1 MKFHLLP
8 ALALSGLVATTI
20 PAGGALAQS
29 RADAEAALTRMGLLG
44 RESDTFRYERADWS
58 EGRYILSG
66 VVVTDLDVDSKDVD
80 LDTAGEMRIERMIFE
95 APRIDASDDVVFDG
109 LAIEGLSM
117 TEPDSDGF
125 VRLAHLAVE
134 GPNAVMA
141 ADLARMISGDDDF
154 EPDWSAYRFD
164 ALGFEGFD
172 AEGDGEEG
180 PYDVAVEEFVLQD
193 YGDIELGRM
202 ALMGV
207 AVEATAE
214 NGPASFRLD
223 ELTLT
228 GFRSSAYSEL
238 METIAAGG
246 DEDAV
251 MDAYYR
257 TAFTPQLDLFDRFTL
272 RGLAGEAEGVAFAV
286 DNLVGSVDKTGSRY
300 AYSVGLDSAR
310 LVPDASQP
318 AGAQVATALGM
329 LGYEQVEM
337 SLAANSV
344 YDEST
349 GRARTVGDNFIE
361 LHDGLRIEMTQD
373 LGGYNEY
380 YAALPAAAEALQG
393 AAEDEEATAE
403 QADAMMKLM
412 APIVLHDLSMR
423 IVDLSLL
430 DRALEAGAASQGI
443 TTEELRMQTAAMI
456 GVGLLSAPPDVPR
469 PLLAQLSEALT
480 AFINQGGSLTVRA
493 TPPDPISIGV
503 ITDQIEAGT
512 FDYNALGLSF
522 TADAPE

>member
-1 MKFHLLP
+1 MKFQLLP

-20 PAGGALAQS
+20 PASNALAQS

-44 RESDTFRYERADWS
+44 SESDTFSYERADWS
-58 EGRYILSG
+58 RGRYILSG
-66 VVVTDLDVDSKDVD
+66 VVVTDLDVDNKDVD
-80 LDTAGEMRIERMIFE
+80 IDASEEIRIDRMIFD
-95 APRIDASDDVVFDG
+95 APRIDANDDVVFDG

-117 TEPDSDGF
+117 DEPDSDGY
-125 VRLAHLAVE
+125 VRVARMAVD

-141 ADLARMISGDDDF
+141 ADLARMFSGDEDF

-172 AEGDGEEG
+172 AQGEGDEG
-180 PYDVAVEEFVLQD
+180 PYDVSLEEFSLQD

-202 ALMGV
+202 ALMGLSV
-207 AVEATAE
+207 DATAE
-214 NGPASFRLD
+214 NGPASVRLD
-223 ELTLT
+223 ELSLT

-238 METIAAGG
+238 MEAIAGGG
-246 DEDAV
+246 DEEAV

-257 TAFTPQLDLFDRFTL
+257 SAFTPQLDLFDRFAL
-272 RGLAGEAEGVAFAV
+272 RGLTGDAEGVAFAL
-286 DNLVGSVDKTGSRY
+286 DNFVGSVDKTGSRY
-300 AYSVGLDSAR
+300 TYSMALDSAR

-329 LGYEQVEM
+329 LGYERVEM
-337 SLAANSV
+337 SMAANTV

-349 GRARTVGDNFIE
+349 GRAGTFGDNFIE

-373 LGGYNEY
+373 LGGYDEY
-380 YAALPAAAEALQG
+380 YAALPAAAAALQG
-393 AAEDEEATAE
+393 AAEDEEPTAE
-403 QADAMMKLM
+403 QADAMVQLM

-456 GVGLLSAPPDVPR
+456 GVGLLSAPPDIPR
-469 PLLAQLSEALT
+469 PLLTQMSEALT

-493 TPPDPISIGV
+493 TPPEPISIGTV
-503 ITDQIEAGT
+503 SQQIEAGT
-512 FDYNALGLSF
+512 FDYDALGLSF
-522 TADAPE
+522 SAQAPE

>member
-1 MKFHLLP
+1 MRFHLLP

-20 PAGGALAQS
+20 PAGSALAQS

-44 RESDTFRYERADWS
+44 GETDGFSYDRADWS
-58 EGRYILSG
+58 GGRYILSG
-66 VVVTDLDVDSKDVD
+66 VVVTDLDVDNKGADIDASGDI
-80 LDTAGEMRIERMIFE
+80 RIDRMIFD
-95 APRIDASDDVVFDG
+95 APRIDANDDVIFDG

-117 TEPDSDGF
+117 EEADGGL
-125 VRLAHLAVE
+125 VRMARMAVE

-141 ADLARMISGDDDF
+141 ADLARMFSGDEDF

-164 ALGFEGFD
+164 ALGFERFD
-172 AEGDGEEG
+172 AEGEGEEG

-193 YGDIELGRM
+193 YGDIELGRL
-202 ALMGV
+202 ALTGV
-207 AVEATAE
+207 SVDAAAE

-251 MDAYYR
+251 MEAYYR
-257 TAFTPQLDLFDRFTL
+257 TAFTPQLDLFDRFAL
-272 RGLAGEAEGVAFAV
+272 RGLAGEAEGISFVL
-286 DNLVGSVDKTGSRY
+286 DNLVGTADKTGSRY
-300 AYSVGLDSAR
+300 TYSIGLDSFR
-310 LVPDASQP
+310 LVPDAAQP

-329 LGYEQVEM
+329 LGYERVEM
-337 SLAANSV
+337 SLAANTV

-349 GRARTVGDNFIE
+349 GRARTVGDNYIE

-380 YAALPAAAEALQG
+380 YAALPAAAEALQ
-393 AAEDEEATAE
+393 EEAGDEKAAAE
-403 QADAMMKLM
+403 QADAMMQLM
-412 APIVLHDLSMR
+412 APIVLHEMSMR
-423 IVDLSLL
+423 IIDLSLL
-430 DRALEAGAASQGI
+430 DRGLEAGAAAQGI

-456 GVGLLSAPPDVPR
+456 GVGLLSAPPEVPR
-469 PLLAQLSEALT
+469 PLLTQVSEALT

-493 TPPDPISIGV
+493 NPPDPISVGV
-503 ITDQIEAGT
+503 MAEQVEAGT
-512 FDYNALGLSF
+512 FDYNALGLSV
-522 TADAPE
+522 TAEAPE

>member
-1 MKFHLLP
+1 MRFHLLP

-20 PAGGALAQS
+20 PAGSALAQS
-29 RADAEAALTRMGLLG
+29 RADAEAALTHMGLLG
-44 RESDTFRYERADWS
+44 NESDAFSYERADWS
-58 EGRYILSG
+58 RGRYILSG
-66 VVVTDLDVDSKDVD
+66 VVVTQLDVDNKDVD
-80 LDTAGEMRIERMIFE
+80 IDASEIRIDRMVFD
-95 APRIDASDDVVFDG
+95 APRIDANDDVVFDG

-117 TEPDSDGF
+117 DEPESDGF
-125 VRLAHLAVE
+125 VRVARMAVE

-141 ADLARMISGDDDF
+141 ADLARMFSGDEDF

-164 ALGFEGFD
+164 ALGFEDFD

-180 PYDVAVEEFVLQD
+180 PYDVSVEQFALQD

-207 AVEATAE
+207 SVDAAAE

-238 METIAAGG
+238 METIAGGG
-246 DEDAV
+246 DEEAV

-257 TAFTPQLDLFDRFTL
+257 TAFTPQLDMFDRFAL
-272 RGLAGEAEGVAFAV
+272 RGLTGEAEGIAFAL
-286 DNLVGSVDKTGSRY
+286 DNLVGSVDKAGSRY
-300 AYSVGLDSAR
+300 TYSMALDSVR
-310 LVPDASQP
+310 LVPDAAQP

-329 LGYEQVEM
+329 LGYERVEM
-337 SLAANSV
+337 SLAANTI

-349 GRARTVGDNFIE
+349 GRAGTIGDNYIE

-393 AAEDEEATAE
+393 AAEDEDATAE
-403 QADAMMKLM
+403 QADAMIQLM

-430 DRALEAGAASQGI
+430 ERALEAGAVSQGI

-493 TPPDPISIGV
+493 TPPDPISIGA

-512 FDYNALGLSF
+512 FDYDALGLSF
-522 TADAPE
+522 TAQAPE